1 MGLPS
6 AVATG
11 GMTDT
16 SMEPPTAAHPEGVGG
31 GAGAE
36 VVAEGGEGVA
46 MGEATAWSEGS
57 GGSGGFRWG
66 VSSWAEEPS
75 AAAPVEGTASS
86 VAPHSAPGG
95 GMKAALPSP
104 VGRPGGSG
112 GSGGGC
118 GEGGAAPV
126 EGTASSVGPHSA
138 PGRGM

>member
-46 MGEATAWSEGS
+46 MGEATAWSGGS
-57 GGSGGFRWG
+57 GGSGGFR
-66 VSSWAEEPS
+66 
-75 AAAPVEGTASS
+75 
-86 VAPHSAPGG
+86 
-95 GMKAALPSP
+95 
-104 VGRPGGSG
+104 
-112 GSGGGC
+112 
-118 GEGGAAPV
+118 
-126 EGTASSVGPHSA
+126 
-138 PGRGM
+138 